1 MKRAI
6 SNGPNEEFSFCDA
19 YAPAD
24 FGTVRGC
31 DARVWAFFR
40 TVADDM
46 DQYTDYA
53 MGYNMSNRMPLWV
66 KPRTKVDPKTVFDA
80 MRDHYEGTPMD
91 MTQDIGAGGH
101 ALPYR
106 WRPMDFEVDGVTYL
120 NEACGSNPADR
131 ILVRGTGP
139 ALAAGRH
146 GHPLVRGGRR
156 SDILPDADLL
166 LGNRGSRDV
175 SREGN
180 GTMLKYSPTSAFWLF
195 NRVTNFAY
203 LRYDLIAADIRKVVD
218 EWENTRLEEGS
229 NRSTQPQR
237 ATRPRNGRNGLPV
250 IRWIWPGNSSTAGRN
265 STVPARQI
273 HRRQPEERNRTG

>member
-6 SNGPNEEFSFCDA
+6 STAPDEEFSFCDA

-120 NEACGSNPADR
+120 NERAVATQQTGFWFVAQARPWLPDDMG
-131 ILVRGTGP
+131 ILWF
-139 ALAAGRH
+139 
-146 GHPLVRGGRR
+146 RGGRR
-156 SDILPDADLL
+156 SDILPDADLRSQPRFP
-166 LGNRGSRDV
+166 NV
-175 SREGN
+175 S
-180 GTMLKYSPTSAFWLF
+180 A
-195 NRVTNFAY
+195 
-203 LRYDLIAADIRKVVD
+203 
-218 EWENTRLEEGS
+218 
-229 NRSTQPQR
+229 R
-237 ATRPRNGRNGLPV
+237 ATARCSNIRPRRHSG
-250 IRWIWPGNSSTAGRN
+250 SSTA
-265 STVPARQI
+265 
-273 HRRQPEERNRTG
+273 